1 MANNKTTQKTIQLN
15 QEQINELYKNLRLI
29 GQKVGDDFIY
39 LREIYNMI
47 DPILNDAEIT
57 AAQ

>member
-1 MANNKTTQKTIQLN
+1 MANNKTTQKSIQLN

-57 AAQ
+57 ASQ